1 MSGLASLFSGM
12 NFQGTIQRF
21 AADNG
26 WKVSDINSK
35 QATLR
40 FTARSGNN
48 QTLYIIRYDTTLEFS
63 VPSAIMFNSEDQ
75 IPHYLSTI
83 LLKRNAQRKV
93 GFWCIEEIQNRQVF
107 SCMHNAELQLIDSK
121 YFRTVVLALVEECDE
136 FEQLIARM
144 LRS

>member
-1 MSGLASLFSGM
+1 MSGFAALFSGA
-12 NFQGTIQRF
+12 NFQGTIRRF
-21 AADNG
+21 ASDNG
-26 WKVSDINSK
+26 WTVSDINSK
-35 QATLR
+35 QAVLR
-40 FTARSGNN
+40 FTARSGNP

-83 LLKRNAQRKV
+83 LLKRNTQRRV

-121 YFRTVVLALVEECDE
+121 YFRTVVVALIEECDE
-136 FEQLIARM
+136 FEQIIARM
-144 LRS
+144 LD